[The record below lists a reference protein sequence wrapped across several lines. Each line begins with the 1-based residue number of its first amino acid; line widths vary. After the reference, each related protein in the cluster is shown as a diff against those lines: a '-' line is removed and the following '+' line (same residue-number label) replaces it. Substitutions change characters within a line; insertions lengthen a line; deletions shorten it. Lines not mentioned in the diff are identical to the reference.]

1 MKLWM
6 LVVTVINLSLTWS
19 TRANDLPRMAYSFGT
34 PLKDLVKEGYRWVTV
49 DGPYAC
55 PTEQEVRQITGDRTD
70 STELQ
75 LVEDGGAY
83 YLIPGT
89 LVRVIQDDPANGM
102 SQIIWGEITR
112 PLWTYTR
119 FLIARPIHDIYGILE
134 TPDTGGLFD
143 PGEAAIGGKLA
154 GAH

>member
-1 MKLWM
+1 MKIWM
-6 LVVTVINLSLTWS
+6 LVVTVIGLSLTC
-19 TRANDLPRMAYSFGT
+19 TGRADDLPRLGYSSGA
-34 PLKDLVKEGYRWVTV
+34 PLKDFVQKRYRWVTV

-55 PTEQEVRQITGDRTD
+55 PTEEEVRQITGDRTD
-70 STELQ
+70 STELH

-119 FLIARPIHDIYGILE
+119 FLTARPTRDIYGILE

-143 PGEAAIGGKLA
+143 PATPQSPGKLVV
-154 GAH
+154 AH

>member
-1 MKLWM
+1 MKVWM
-6 LVVTVINLSLTWS
+6 LVVAVIGLSLTWS
-19 TRANDLPRMAYSFGT
+19 TRADDLPRMGYSFGT

-55 PTEQEVRQITGDRTD
+55 PTEEEVWQITGDRTD
-70 STELQ
+70 STELH

-102 SQIIWGEITR
+102 SQIIWGEVIR

-119 FLIARPIHDIYGILE
+119 FLTARPIHDTYGILE
-134 TPDTGGLFD
+134 TPSTGGLFD
-143 PGEAAIGGKLA
+143 PGDAASRGKPV